1 MAGASATCSAIV
13 HVLDR
18 NDNAPV
24 FMQPAFSGEI
34 AESAPIASLV
44 IATLGNETT
53 SDHR

>member
-1 MAGASATCSAIV
+1 MAGASATCQAIV

-24 FMQPAFSGEI
+24 FTQLVFRGEI

-44 IATLGNETT
+44 IATMGNETT